1 MLQADDGRTRGS
13 DEGAIEPPRAHL
25 GPDDVR
31 RYAEDVYGAHG
42 PRLHGWLIG
51 MTRDEA
57 TAEDLTH
64 EAFVRLLREAAAG
77 RAPNDPGA
85 WLHRVAANL
94 ATSRGR
100 RIAVADRR
108 EGELPLPEPEDSP

>member
-1 MLQADDGRTRGS
+1 MPRPTPRRTRSEPPSRPNLSRRAQRSGRVPDPRMAALGRPS
-13 DEGAIEPPRAHL
+13 PRDRQPAGAEGGIEPPCGHL

-31 RYAEDVYGAHG
+31 RYAEAVYGAHG

-77 RAPNDPGA
+77 RA
-85 WLHRVAANL
+85 
-94 ATSRGR
+94 
-100 RIAVADRR
+100 
-108 EGELPLPEPEDSP
+108 